1 MTNKKTGRSA
11 AQKKPVE
18 KKTPAKKTAPAAKE
32 EVKLVAPLD
41 QGAFKTML
49 QLIDASDIKGGDA
62 QNILKLKAELARVA
76 GLTK

>member
-11 AQKKPVE
+11 ASKNTPAN
-18 KKTPAKKTAPAAKE
+18 KTPAKKTAPAAKE

-41 QGAFKTML
+41 QGAFKSLL
-49 QLIDASDIKGGDA
+49 QIIDNSDIKGGDA
-62 QNILKLKAELARVA
+62 QNILKIKAELARVA